1 MPLSDEERRL
11 LTALKD
17 RTRKRIYD
25 AEWKRLHMALVEVEF
40 AQRPNLW
47 KREEDRN
54 WYREKESKWCDYYI
68 STDRD
73 HEEYQQRLRLKE
85 ARSAG
90 RRLPPEATQDER
102 LAALAERLGISIEKC
117 GLQLRRGT
125 FMLTT
130 EFGLLKTQDGS
141 FVHSDDSAL
150 VEDLRKRIGFAL
162 IPLQPEFLTLFAIH
176 RPGRP
181 RGGRNKELNPGS
193 MVTEG
198 ALRQRRRREKKRQ
211 SKIRRS

>member
-1 MPLSDEERRL
+1 MRLSDEDRRL
-11 LTALKD
+11 LAALEE
-17 RTRKRIYD
+17 RTTKRIYD
-25 AEWKRLHMALVEVEF
+25 AWKRLHMALVEVEF

-47 KREEDRN
+47 KKEEDRN
-54 WYREKESKWCDYYI
+54 WYREKQSKWCDYYI
-68 STDRD
+68 STDWD

-85 ARSAG
+85 ARSPG

-102 LAALAERLGISIEKC
+102 LAALAERLGISIDKC
-117 GLQLRRGT
+117 GLELQHGT
-125 FMLTT
+125 FMLTR
-130 EFGLLKTQDGS
+130 EFGLLKTQDGR
-141 FVHSDDSAL
+141 FVHSDESAL
-150 VEDLRKRIGFAL
+150 VEDLRDRIGRDL
-162 IPLQPEFLTLFAIH
+162 ICLQPEFLTLFPIH

-181 RGGRNKELNPGS
+181 RGGRNKELSPAS